1 MATIVTRA
9 GKGSPL
15 TNAEVDANFTN
26 LNSGK
31 AENDGTGATGTW
43 GISIS
48 GNAATVTDGVYTTG
62 SYANPSWIT
71 SLAEDKV
78 LPSQSGN
85 VGRYLQTNGTA
96 TSWVVLDLSSKAD
109 TDGSNATG
117 TWPIS
122 ITGNANTV
130 TNGVYTTGT
139 QTIGGNKTFSD
150 TTLFQD
156 ANHYLAI
163 TSGNV
168 IHNLDST
175 DYWNFAR
182 ATNILTWVSGGTTRA
197 TISAAGDLTMSGNV
211 TAYSDE
217 RLKKDWAA
225 LPNDFLERLSL
236 VKSGTYTRIDTEDRQ
251 AGVSAQDML
260 NVLPETVL
268 DDISGILSVA
278 YGNAALV
285 ACIELSKRVIALE
298 HQLTITN
305 QNIANAG
312 SK

>member
-96 TSWVVLDLSSKAD
+96 TSWVVLDHKLLAGTRRS
-109 TDGSNATG
+109 ATPRFSR
-117 TWPIS
+117 TR
-122 ITGNANTV
+122 
-130 TNGVYTTGT
+130 TT
-139 QTIGGNKTFSD
+139 
-150 TTLFQD
+150 
-156 ANHYLAI
+156 
-163 TSGNV
+163 TSQ
-168 IHNLDST
+168 
-175 DYWNFAR
+175 
-182 ATNILTWVSGGTTRA
+182 
-197 TISAAGDLTMSGNV
+197 
-211 TAYSDE
+211 
-217 RLKKDWAA
+217 
-225 LPNDFLERLSL
+225 LPAE
-236 VKSGTYTRIDTEDRQ
+236 
-251 AGVSAQDML
+251 M
-260 NVLPETVL
+260 
-268 DDISGILSVA
+268 
-278 YGNAALV
+278 
-285 ACIELSKRVIALE
+285 
-298 HQLTITN
+298 
-305 QNIANAG
+305 
-312 SK
+312 